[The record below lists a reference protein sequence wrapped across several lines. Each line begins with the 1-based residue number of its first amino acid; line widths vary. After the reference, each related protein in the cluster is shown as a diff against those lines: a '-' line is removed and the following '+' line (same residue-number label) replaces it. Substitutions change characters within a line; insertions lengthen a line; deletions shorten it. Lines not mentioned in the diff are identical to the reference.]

1 VIESAK
7 TAGMLIVVVV
17 VGMVELIF
25 KLIGLAVIL
34 LGLVCFVIGIVH
46 GPFWPSLAG
55 AVVLIALGAF
65 ILLGFGDDED

>member
-7 TAGMLIVVVV
+7 LAGLLIVVVV
-17 VGMVELIF
+17 VGIVELIF
-25 KLIGLAVIL
+25 KFIGLAVIL
-34 LGLVCFVIGIVH
+34 LGLVCFVIGIVQ
-46 GPFWPSLAG
+46 GPFWPFLAG